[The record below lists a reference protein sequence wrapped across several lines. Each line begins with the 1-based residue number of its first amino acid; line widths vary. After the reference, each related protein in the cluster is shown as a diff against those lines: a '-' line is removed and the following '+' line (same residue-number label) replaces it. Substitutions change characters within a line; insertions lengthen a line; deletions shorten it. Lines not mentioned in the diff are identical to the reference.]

1 MENILKFIFYLIIWF
16 LAPAILVIAI
26 RFLATVHKRTGI
38 KSQKHAN
45 RAGFWAGFM
54 LFIIVLIY
62 QISVLLQT
70 GFPHNDIFVGFN
82 VWLSLLVALIVFIIA
97 TPAVINTWLIL
108 VFTFISFFSLFHYI
122 FIRMYN
128 DIILSIITGVAFG
141 FLTHLAASLSSVTEF
156 LNKKDILSE

>member
-1 MENILKFIFYLIIWF
+1 
-16 LAPAILVIAI
+16 
-26 RFLATVHKRTGI
+26 
-38 KSQKHAN
+38 
-45 RAGFWAGFM
+45 M